1 MVDVSEKFISLAQQN
16 GRHVYCRIIA
26 GGETFF
32 DDRIL
37 DFDFDDVIHPDWYT
51 IGTACANRFHF
62 SVRYEGELPSGAQV
76 LPYISFDNEE
86 WCPLGVFWI
95 SRRYVRGKTISITAY
110 DILYDLD
117 MQYSYDGEL
126 PADASDILL
135 DVCAK
140 AGIEAADTGIGYD
153 VEYIPESCTVR
164 DMIGYIAGINRCC
177 AKIDRYGRLALKGG
191 GDDFTGFII
200 NDYNCTSVQ
209 RNMTHSVITC
219 LKYRTD
225 SGLLTAGGGA
235 EISTLETYNPLM
247 TQHIVDIHYS
257 MYKAFNFY
265 GAELDMQGMPFL
277 ESGDRVYLLDGAA
290 AYPIVISEIEYHYDG
305 GLTAKLHSKNK
316 IYTDSGDDLED
327 MLERLR
333 DMLAAGYY
341 RHVNDAQIA
350 LNNETQIVADFEV
363 VCAEESFAQIDV
375 NFTLKNFTADYA
387 VVGIN
392 INGSEVPHVPVQS
405 LGGSEYYE
413 MLHVYHLAE
422 RLPAGKN
429 RIYITMQTRTGE
441 AYILPGQM
449 IATVVGHGIAGGGG
463 DRGAVVIGEKTG
475 LIPIDPLK
483 IIPAG
488 MAELLNIGENG
499 G

>member
-1 MVDVSEKFISLAQQN
+1 MVEVSEKFISLAQQN
-16 GRHVYCRIIA
+16 GRHVYCKITA
-26 GGETFF
+26 GGETFL

-37 DFDFDDVIHPDWYT
+37 EFDFDDVIHPDWYT
-51 IGTACANRFHF
+51 IGTTCANRFHF
-62 SVRYEGELPSGAQV
+62 SVRYEGEIAAGAQV

-110 DILYDLD
+110 DRMYDLD
-117 MQYSYDGEL
+117 MEYSYGGEL
-126 PADASDILL
+126 PAESTDIML

-140 AGIEAADTGIGYD
+140 AGLEAVDAGIGYD
-153 VEYIPESCTVR
+153 VKYIPEQCTVR
-164 DMIGYIAGINRCC
+164 DMIGYIAGLNRSC
-177 AKIDRYGRLALKGG
+177 AKIDRYGRLVFRGN
-191 GDDFTGFII
+191 DITGFTIR
-200 NDYNCTSVQ
+200 DSNCVEVQ
-209 RNMTHSVITC
+209 RNLTHSVVTC
-219 LKYRTD
+219 LKYKTD
-225 SGLLTAGGGA
+225 SELLTAGSGA
-235 EISTLETYNPLM
+235 EISTLEIYNPLM

-257 MYKAFNFY
+257 LYKPFDFY

-277 ESGDRVYLLDGAA
+277 ESGDRVYLLDGSLI
-290 AYPIVISEIEYHYDG
+290 YPLVISEIEYHYDG
-305 GLTAKLHSKNK
+305 GLRAKLHSKNK

-327 MLERLR
+327 VLERLKE
-333 DMLAAGYY
+333 MLAAGYY

-350 LNNETQIVADFEV
+350 LKSEPQIVADFDV
-363 VCAEESFAQIDV
+363 MCAEESFAQIDV
-375 NFTLKNFTADYA
+375 NFTLKNFTADYV

-392 INGSEVPHVPVQS
+392 INGDEVPHVPVQT
-405 LGGSEYYE
+405 LGDADYD

-422 RLPAGKN
+422 GLSAGKN
-429 RIYITMQTRTGE
+429 RIYITMQTLAGD

-463 DRGAVVIGEKTG
+463 DRGAVVIAEHMETV
-475 LIPIDPLK
+475 PVNPLK

-488 MAELLNIGENG
+488 MSELLYIEKNG